1 VYPLSPLEKGEI
13 GWEDLSPLEVLLSSI
28 FSLNVSILLLIIIL
42 FYLLF
47 TRFFLSANKD
57 FIWGSVHSLLL
68 KFKFRKESIERL
80 NILINKG
87 ESYNNIFIFIFF
99 IIISMMLLI
108 FILLNIYFISELNS
122 NIDSYVEVYNYIHN
136 KCGID
141 QIHTKS
147 SPGPVSY
154 TVKSIWLVSLCSALP
169 RATRRVH

>member
-1 VYPLSPLEKGEI
+1 M
-13 GWEDLSPLEVLLSSI
+13 
-28 FSLNVSILLLIIIL
+28 
-42 FYLLF
+42 
-47 TRFFLSANKD
+47 
-57 FIWGSVHSLLL
+57 

-154 TVKSIWLVSLCSALP
+154 TVKSI
-169 RATRRVH
+169 